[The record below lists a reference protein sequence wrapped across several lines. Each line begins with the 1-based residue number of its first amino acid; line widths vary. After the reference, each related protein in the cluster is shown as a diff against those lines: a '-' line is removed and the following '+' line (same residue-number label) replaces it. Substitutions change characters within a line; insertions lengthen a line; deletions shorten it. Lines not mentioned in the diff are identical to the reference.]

1 MFDWDGFFEKSAK
14 GPVMKGTL
22 TSVPLMVSCFR
33 FLLCGD
39 VHAILMKVAA
49 PSPEKT
55 SEDEADGLM
64 ARQVAIF

>member
-1 MFDWDGFFEKSAK
+1 
-14 GPVMKGTL
+14 MKGTL